1 MPQLLVFH
9 LFSFLSTCT
18 HFSSTSE
25 QKWQVSFHLSLSL
38 ALLNSCIFELNHDD
52 FSLSGAPPPG
62 PDRKR
67 GPGDFGGGG
76 DGGWRKR
83 PRFEEAGVPPATLR
97 VLVRNQDAGGIIG
110 KVRLVVCQHGDV

>member
-1 MPQLLVFH
+1 M
-9 LFSFLSTCT
+9 
-18 HFSSTSE
+18 
-25 QKWQVSFHLSLSL
+25 
-38 ALLNSCIFELNHDD
+38 
-52 FSLSGAPPPG
+52 
-62 PDRKR
+62 DRKR

-110 KVRLVVCQHGDV
+110 KVGSVLLRHIGLYK